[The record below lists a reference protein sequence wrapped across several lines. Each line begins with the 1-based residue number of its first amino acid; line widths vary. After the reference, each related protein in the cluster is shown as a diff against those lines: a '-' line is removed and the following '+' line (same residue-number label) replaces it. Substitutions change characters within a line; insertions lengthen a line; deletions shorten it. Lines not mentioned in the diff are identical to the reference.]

1 MIYPRVTIS
10 PNTCCR
16 STRYLLTAF
25 VFLSPFGTVSAIPP
39 DLSVRVEV
47 FTATG
52 YEVVDQGATK
62 INEKIENVDLQVYE
76 LNRIQLVEVELSMD
90 LPPNPDQSK
99 RLAIQRIQILD
110 DQARTRMQRS
120 AIGLARAMQYGIDR
134 YPAIVFDGQ
143 AVVYGVTDLEAA
155 FAHYQTWKSGVKP

>member
-1 MIYPRVTIS
+1 MICPRVTIS
-10 PNTCCR
+10 PNARCH

-52 YEVVDQGATK
+52 YEVVDQGAIK

-143 AVVYGVTDLEAA
+143 AVVYGMTDLKAA
-155 FAHYQTWKSGVKP
+155 LAHYQMWRAGIKP